1 MSSDPNLTSH
11 QDSLHYDD
19 FDVSSS
25 CAEEGQLSFY
35 PPPDAPTYEPSNE
48 EFQDPL
54 SYINKIRPLAEKY
67 GICKIKPPPDWQP
80 PFAVD
85 VDRFKFVPRV
95 QRLNELEATTRIK
108 LNFLDQIAKFWE
120 LQGSSLKIPMVER
133 RALDLFTLHRLVQ
146 NEGGFLA
153 VIKDRKWSKIVQRM
167 GLPSNKSLG
176 TLLKNHYERILF
188 PFDIFQQSGKNVDE
202 VKMEPEDERE
212 GQENDADY
220 KPHGI
225 ISRQA
230 IKPCGQGQHDR
241 RAKRYAA
248 SAKSEKDTSEESQNN
263 KELKRLQFLGAGPK
277 MAGYQ
282 MRKPEKPKRKKA
294 KKASFEEDDP
304 LARYVCHG
312 CNRGDAEEFMLL
324 CDGCD
329 DSYHT
334 FCLMP
339 PLLEIP
345 KGDWRCPKCVAEEV
359 SKPTEAFGFE
369 QAQRE
374 YTLQQFGE
382 MADQFKSDY
391 FNMPVHRV
399 PTNLVEKEFWRIVSS
414 IEEDVTVEYGADL
427 HTMDHGSGFPTK
439 QTLNSKS
446 SSDTKKYAESSWN
459 LNNLPVLEGSVL
471 GYINADIS
479 GMKVPWMY
487 VGMCFATFCWHNED
501 HWSYSINYLHW
512 GEPKTWYGVPG
523 CKAELFESS
532 MKQAAPELFQSQP
545 DLLHQLVTIMNPNV
559 LMESGVPVFRTDQH
573 AGEFVITFPR
583 AYHAGFNQ
591 GYNFAEA
598 VNFAPADWIKMGRE
612 CINHYSTLHRFCVF
626 SHDELVCKMAVQ
638 PDSLDLRI
646 AAATYHDMLVMVDS
660 EKRLRKGLLDAGIV
674 KAEREAFELLPDDA
688 RQCEHC
694 KTTCFLSAVTCS
706 CSPKILVC
714 PKHYDMLCQCPNNKG
729 KTMRYRYTLDELPV
743 MIQKLK
749 LKAESFDKWVATVQ
763 DVLDP
768 STPTIRDLDDLRAL
782 QAEAEEK
789 KFPESELL
797 IGLNLAILEAE
808 KCANVAQQLDSSRMR
823 TRTRLAQTNCKLTV
837 EELTLFYE
845 QIKELACKIKEEDTI
860 KDLLQRVK
868 EFQEEAAKILAQN
881 VVDSKLIETTIK
893 NGFFLNIEFV
903 ELFKLQEKM
912 QQMRWLEEVK
922 LVRGDNEEMTIEAIQ
937 ELIDAS
943 EKISPFP
950 ELEQHVIELRELLQK
965 MEEWEKKAQK
975 CLEAKET
982 QDLKTWEEL
991 LEEAD
996 RIDAHLPSKAA
1007 IKEILKK
1014 AKDWIAKAESS
1025 MEGTN
1030 YPYMEVVEDLVVKG
1044 QQLMVQ
1050 NEMLPKLDKML
1061 KGALLWKDK
1070 ASRVFLRKGSPFTL
1084 MEALIPRAEGAY
1096 AMLRQKR
1103 RSKDSHHAYCVSGVR
1118 MQGTVDPAIVVNA
1131 FKRAEKAEVAAMMRL
1146 REENEIKRR
1155 CNSSDGKFCI
1165 CRKPCNG
1172 AMNECAL
1179 CKDWFH
1185 VACVPLM
1192 KGVVKGNIPNGGAEK
1207 GKPIQFMNE
1216 TKFLCPVCMRS
1227 RRPRMDTILQLLVAL
1242 QALPIRL
1249 PEGEA
1254 LQCLTERAMGWQDK
1268 ARKILE
1274 TEELLGA
1281 LARLCILNQR
1291 ASEAAARQKT
1301 EKIIS
1306 SELKKAAS
1314 KPELHRRVA
1323 AISPLSGLHGSKLED
1338 GQLDDSPPMSPSVED
1353 ASATEPMSHS
1363 TSEHAYSTVSK
1374 VRVKKHQRKSPLV
1387 PRTMEEPPIALSQE
1401 TLLRLQELMTEGDLM
1416 EVSLDE
1422 TNVIWRVLQATKPQN
1437 LRSRCQDD
1445 EDESETDTETIRNLK
1460 DRVARSKR
1468 MLEEIDISSG
1478 NFPSTSGGSAKKLK
1492 VRNPRKTQDGAT
1504 KEPRERK
1511 TRTPRQEGRKSG
1523 GRRSRVNETD
1533 DVTSEE
1539 EEEELCAAIVCG
1551 RPSGSEVDWVQCDGG
1566 CEQWFHMHCVG
1577 IGKADVNEDEDYIC
1591 KQCHRAEQFVEEE
1604 MDLTQIKTEPTDNQ
1618 DSVDDSMEL
1627 SNLFGLANA
1636 DPEDFLADQ

>member
-1 MSSDPNLTSH
+1 MANDSSMHSNH
-11 QDSLHYDD
+11 GSLNFDGYDTP
-19 FDVSSS
+19 S
-25 CAEEGQLSFY
+25 CAEEGQIVFC
-35 PPPDAPTYEPSNE
+35 PPPDAPTYEPTNE

-146 NEGGFLA
+146 NEGGFLT
-153 VIKDRKWSKIVQRM
+153 VIKERKWAKIVQRM

-176 TLLKNHYERILF
+176 TLLKNHYERILY
-188 PFDIFQQSGKNVDE
+188 PFDIFQQGKNVDD
-202 VKMEPEDERE
+202 VKMEAEEERE

-230 IKPCGQGQHDR
+230 IKPYGQGQHDR

-248 SAKSEKDTSEESQNN
+248 SAKSEKDSGDCADN

-282 MRKPEKPKRKKA
+282 MRKPEKPKGKKQ
-294 KKASFEEDDP
+294 KKQTYQDDDDP
-304 LARYVCHG
+304 LAKYVCHG
-312 CNRGDAEEFMLL
+312 CSRGDAEEFMLL

-439 QTLNSKS
+439 TTTNTKS
-446 SSDTKKYAESSWN
+446 PIDTKKYAESSWN

-523 CKAELFESS
+523 YKAEVFETA
-532 MKQAAPELFQSQP
+532 MRQAAPELFQSQP

-646 AAATYHDMLVMVDS
+646 AASTYQDMLVMVDT
-660 EKRLRKGLLDAGIV
+660 EKKLRKGLLDAGIV
-674 KAEREAFELLPDDA
+674 SAEREAFELLPDDA

-706 CSPKILVC
+706 CSANMLVC
-714 PKHYDMLCQCPNNKG
+714 PKHYDKLCSCPNNLN

-749 LKAESFDKWVATVQ
+749 LKAESFDTWVTSVQ
-763 DVLDP
+763 DVLNP
-768 STPTIRDLDDLRAL
+768 NTPITRDLDDLKSL
-782 QAEAEEK
+782 KEEAEDK

-797 IGLNLAILEAE
+797 LGLTLAIQEAE
-808 KCANVAQQLDSSRMR
+808 KCANVAQQLDSTRMR

-837 EELTLFYE
+837 EELTLFYD
-845 QIKELACKIKEEDTI
+845 QIKELACKIKEEETI
-860 KDLLQRVK
+860 KDLLQKAK
-868 EFQEEAAKILAQN
+868 EFQEEAAKILSQN

-893 NGFFLNIEFV
+893 NGFFLNIEFA
-903 ELFKLQEKM
+903 ELFKLKEKLN
-912 QQMRWLEEVK
+912 QMRWLEEVNI
-922 LVRGDNEEMTIEAIQ
+922 VRADSEEMTIEAIK
-937 ELIDAS
+937 ELIETT
-943 EKISPFP
+943 EKITPFP
-950 ELEQHVIELRELLQK
+950 EMEQNVNELQQLLQK
-965 MEEWEKKAQK
+965 MEAWEKKAQA
-975 CLEAKET
+975 CLESKET
-982 QDLKTWEEL
+982 QNLKSWEDL
-991 LEEAD
+991 LEEAEG
-996 RIDAHLPSKAA
+996 IDAHLPSRTA

-1014 AKDWIAKAESS
+1014 SKDWIAKAETS

-1030 YPYMEVVEDLVVKG
+1030 YPYMEIVEDLVSKG
-1044 QQLMVQ
+1044 QQLMVHTDL
-1050 NEMLPKLDKML
+1050 LPKLDRML
-1061 KGALLWKDK
+1061 KGAALWKEK

-1084 MEALIPRAEGAY
+1084 MEALIPRPEGGY

-1103 RSKDSHHAYCVSGVR
+1103 RSKDPLHAYSVSGIK
-1118 MQGTVDPAIVVNA
+1118 MQGTIDPAIVVNA
-1131 FKRAEKAEVAAMMRL
+1131 FKRAEKAELAAMMRL

-1155 CNSSDGKFCI
+1155 CNQNDGKFCI
-1165 CRKPCNG
+1165 CRKPCTG

-1185 VACVPLM
+1185 VSCVPLS
-1192 KGVVKGNIPNGGAEK
+1192 KGIVKANIPNGQEK
-1207 GKPIQFMNE
+1207 GKPISFMNE

-1242 QALPIRL
+1242 QALPVRL

-1254 LQCLTERAMGWQDK
+1254 LQCLTERAMSWQDK
-1268 ARKILE
+1268 ARQLLE
-1274 TEELLGA
+1274 TDELLGA
-1281 LARLCILNQR
+1281 LARLCILNQK

-1306 SELKKAAS
+1306 SELKKAAC
-1314 KPELHRRVA
+1314 KPELLRRVA
-1323 AISPLSGLHGSKLED
+1323 AISPLSGLYNSKL
-1338 GQLDDSPPMSPSVED
+1338 DDCHSEESSPNSPMVEES
-1353 ASATEPMSHS
+1353 SAPENSAFNNS
-1363 TSEHAYSTVSK
+1363 NSEHAYSTVSK
-1374 VRVKKHQRKSPLV
+1374 VRTKKHQRKSPLV
-1387 PRTMEEPPIALSQE
+1387 PRTLEEPPLALSQE
-1401 TLLRLQELMTEGDLM
+1401 VLVRLQELMTEGDIM
-1416 EVSLDE
+1416 EVSLEE
-1422 TNVIWRVLQATKPQN
+1422 TNIIWRVLQATKPQN
-1437 LRSRCQDD
+1437 LRSRCIEE
-1445 EDESETDTETIRNLK
+1445 EDESETDCDIMKNLK
-1460 DRVARSKR
+1460 DRVARTKR
-1468 MLEEIDISSG
+1468 MFEDIDISSG
-1478 NFPSTSGGSAKKLK
+1478 NFPSTSNSNKKLK
-1492 VRNPRKTQDGAT
+1492 VRNPRKNQDGVG

-1511 TRTPRQEGRKSG
+1511 TRTRREGKKTG
-1523 GRRSRVNETD
+1523 GKRSRINEAD
-1533 DVTSEE
+1533 DLTSEE
-1539 EEEELCAAIVCG
+1539 EEEELCAALICG
-1551 RPSGSEVDWVQCDGG
+1551 RPTGSEVDWVQCDGG
-1566 CEQWFHMHCVG
+1566 CEQWFHMDCVG
-1577 IGKADVNEDEDYIC
+1577 IGKDDVNEDEDYIC
-1591 KQCHRAEQFVEEE
+1591 KQCLLNDSFVEEE
-1604 MDLTQIKTEPTDNQ
+1604 MDLSQIKTEPTDNQ
-1618 DSVDDSMEL
+1618 DSVDESIEL
-1627 SNLFGLANA
+1627 ANLFKMTHA
-1636 DPEDFLADQ
+1636 DDFMADQ